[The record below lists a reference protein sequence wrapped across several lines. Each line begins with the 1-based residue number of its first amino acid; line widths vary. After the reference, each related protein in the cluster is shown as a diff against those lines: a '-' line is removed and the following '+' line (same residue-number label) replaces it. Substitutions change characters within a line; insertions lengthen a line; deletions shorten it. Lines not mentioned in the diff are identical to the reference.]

1 MRTLQLAI
9 VAALAIHSTAYA
21 QLGTNP
27 TAATRAFANRGM
39 YSLIKPQT
47 TDRIVRNSNEC
58 APEAAAPV
66 WRGNGELLGYS
77 CAAASAN
84 GG

>member
-1 MRTLQLAI
+1 MKALQLAI
-9 VAALAIHSTAYA
+9 FAALAIHSAAHA
-21 QLGTNP
+21 QTNP
-27 TAATRAFANRGM
+27 TAAGRAFANRQM
-39 YSLIKPQT
+39 YSLIRPQT
-47 TDRIVRNSNEC
+47 SDPIVGNSNEC

-77 CAAASAN
+77 CAAPSAN

>member
-1 MRTLQLAI
+1 MRTLQLTI
-9 VAALAIHSTAYA
+9 VAALTLHSAAYA
-21 QLGTNP
+21 QTGTNP
-27 TAATRAFANRGM
+27 TAGRAFADRQM
-39 YSLIKPQT
+39 YSLIRPQT
-47 TDRIVRNSNEC
+47 SDRMVRNSNEC
-58 APEAAAPV
+58 APEAAAAV

>member
-1 MRTLQLAI
+1 MKALQLAI

-21 QLGTNP
+21 QIGINP
-27 TAATRAFANRGM
+27 TAATRAFANRAM
-39 YSLIKPQT
+39 YSLVRPQT
-47 TDRIVRNSNEC
+47 SVPVVGNSNEC
-58 APEAAAPV
+58 APGAAVPV
-66 WRGNGELLGYS
+66 WRGNGELVGYS